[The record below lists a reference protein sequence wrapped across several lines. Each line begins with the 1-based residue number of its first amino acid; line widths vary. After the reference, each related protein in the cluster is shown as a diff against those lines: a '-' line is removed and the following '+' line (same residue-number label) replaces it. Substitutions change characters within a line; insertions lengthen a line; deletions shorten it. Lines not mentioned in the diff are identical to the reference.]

1 MKAVVMMMLLTVAV
15 AEKLYAPSP
24 SASASPVSILKDDRV
39 HPDAAGNYV
48 FDVETEDGIVRHES
62 GSEGGS
68 QQGFV
73 SYTAPDGTPVHIKF
87 VADEKGYQ
95 PDSDLLPVAPAFPHP
110 IPQYVLDQIAKAAAE
125 DAAQSIEVRE
135 PTATY
140 SQP

>member
-1 MKAVVMMMLLTVAV
+1 MLLLLVVAA

-24 SASASPVSILKDDRV
+24 SAPAPSVSILKDERV
-39 HPDAAGNYV
+39 HPDAEGNYV

-62 GSEGGS
+62 GGVGGS

-87 VADEKGYQ
+87 VADENGYQ

-110 IPQYVLDQIAKAAAE
+110 IPQYVLDQIAKAAEE
-125 DAAQSIEVRE
+125 DASRSVEVRE
-135 PTATY
+135 PAATY